1 MDEFKKCLGKVKN
14 LIQAHQFRPYID
26 YIRFP
31 YFKNIQQDTK
41 IEFEFPL
48 TVLVGKNGCG
58 KSSVLHA
65 LYGAPEGKSVGDFWF
80 STHLDPIKEDKIDR
94 NRVIHGFY
102 SIDAKCNVEVIKT
115 RVQFNKRGGTY
126 VNPDNWESSR
136 PLKSDNMEEMPPLPA
151 GLKSSPGRTKT
162 RWKAIK
168 KNVEYMDFRSELS
181 SFDKVFYFH
190 DLTNSHQKK
199 QDYLRDKSKPLK
211 HSIDRKLSS
220 HLYFRK
226 QRIKQNREFT
236 IDELKAISIILEK
249 DYQNGRYIEHSFF
262 KSEGYSVIFTTDK
275 IQYSE
280 AFAGSGE
287 SIIARLVVKVL
298 NAPEHSLILL
308 DEPEVSL
315 HPTAQKKLREFL
327 LKEIIKKKHQVIIA
341 THSPVFIEGL
351 PREAVKLFYPNPIT
365 GKFEVQNETYPAE
378 AFHHLGSLLHSKK
391 TIIVEDKL
399 AKEIVEK
406 ALKLIGTIYQDYDVE
421 YYPGGVDSLIGK
433 YIPYHSIQKDNNLWY
448 LLDGDQKPDKEH
460 IDPDNIPPA
469 ENKNLSELIKKQ
481 VQQDI
486 QFNHDSNNL
495 EQKIKLQREFLRYYK
510 DKVFYLP
517 SKTPEQFIWDNVSAL
532 KSREENPTCYKQA
545 FKSYTQTD
553 LGKEDVNSEQIFVIQ
568 QSMLAKV
575 PNDCDDMKNLRE
587 ILEFI
592 INNSTK

>member
-1 MDEFKKCLGKVKN
+1 MDEFKKSLGKISK
-14 LIQAHQFRPYID
+14 LIEARQFRPYIN

-41 IEFEFPL
+41 IQFDFPF

-58 KSSVLHA
+58 KSSVLHS
-65 LYGAPEGKSVGDFWF
+65 LYGAPENKSVGEFWF
-80 STHLDPIKEDKIDR
+80 STHLDPIKEDNIDR

-102 SIDAKCNVEVIKT
+102 SIDAKRNVEVIKS
-115 RVQFNKRGGTY
+115 RVQFKKQGGTY
-126 VNPDNWESSR
+126 VNPDNWETSR
-136 PLKSDNMEEMPPLPA
+136 PLKGDNMEEMPPIPA
-151 GLKSSPGRTKT
+151 GIKKLPGRTTT

-211 HSIDRKLSS
+211 HIIDNKLSS

-226 QRIKQNREFT
+226 QRIKKNREFT
-236 IDELKAISIILEK
+236 KDELKAISIILEK

-315 HPTAQKKLREFL
+315 HPAAQKKLREFL
-327 LKEIIKKKHQVIIA
+327 LGEIIKKKHQVIIA
-341 THSPVFIEGL
+341 THSPIFVEGL
-351 PREAVKLFYPNPIT
+351 PKEAVKLFYSHPIT

-399 AKEIVEK
+399 AQKIVEK
-406 ALKLIGTIYQDYDVE
+406 ALKLIGKIHQDYDVE
-421 YYPGGVDSLIGK
+421 YYPGGATALIGS
-433 YIPYHSIQKDNNLWY
+433 YIPYHSIQKDKNVWFI
-448 LLDGDQKPDKEH
+448 LDGDQKPIKEH
-460 IDPDNIPPA
+460 IDPGTIPPNNH
-469 ENKNLSELIKKQ
+469 ENLSELIKNQ
-481 VQQDI
+481 VGQYI
-486 QFNHDSNNL
+486 KFNQDSNNPK
-495 EQKIKLQREFLRYYK
+495 QIIDIQLQFLRFYK
-510 DKVFYLP
+510 NRVFYL
-517 SKTPEQFIWDNVSAL
+517 SAETPEKFIWDNVDFL
-532 KSREENPTCYKQA
+532 KKREEKPKCYKQA
-545 FKSYTQTD
+545 FEGYTLDD
-553 LGKEDVNSEQIFVIQ
+553 LGAEDVNSEQIFVLQ

-575 PNDCDDMKNLRE
+575 PDDCDDMKNL
-587 ILEFI
+587 IKTLEFI
-592 INNSTK
+592 VKNSVS

>member
-1 MDEFKKCLGKVKN
+1 MDEFKNSLLKINN
-14 LIQAHQFRPYID
+14 LLNAHQFRPYID

-31 YFKNIQQDTK
+31 YFKNVQQDTK
-41 IEFEFPL
+41 IQFEFPL

-80 STHLDPIKEDKIDR
+80 STNLDPIKEDNIGR
-94 NRVIHGFY
+94 NRMIYGFY
-102 SIDAKCNVEVIKT
+102 SIEADRFVEVMKT
-115 RVQFNKRGGTY
+115 RVQYNKKDGLIT
-126 VNPDNWESSR
+126 NPDYWESSR
-136 PLKSDNMEEMPPLPA
+136 PLKKYGMKKLPPIPKGTTEL
-151 GLKSSPGRTKT
+151 LGRSET
-162 RWKAIK
+162 RWNLIN

-211 HSIDRKLSS
+211 RSIDKKLSS

-249 DYQNGRYIEHSFF
+249 DYRNGRYIEHSFF

-315 HPTAQKKLREFL
+315 HPAAQKKLREFL
-327 LKEIIKKKHQVIIA
+327 LKEIIKKKHQVIIS
-341 THSPVFIEGL
+341 THSPVFVEGL

-399 AKEIVEK
+399 AKKIVEK
-406 ALKLIGTIYQDYDVE
+406 ALKLIGNIHQDYDVE

-448 LLDGDQKPDKEH
+448 LLDGDQKPDEEH

-469 ENKNLSELIKKQ
+469 ENENLSELIKKQ

-486 QFNHDSNNL
+486 QFNHDSNNP
-495 EQKIKLQREFLRYYK
+495 EQKIKLQRQFLRYYK

-517 SKTPEQFIWDNVSAL
+517 SKTPEKFIWDNVSAL
-532 KSREENPTCYKQA
+532 KSQEENPTCYKQA

-553 LGKEDVNSEQIFVIQ
+553 LGEEDVNSEQIFVIQ

-575 PNDCDDMKNLRE
+575 PNDCDDMKNLRKT
-587 ILEFI
+587 LEFI
-592 INNSTK
+592 INNSTN

>member
-1 MDEFKKCLGKVKN
+1 MDEFKKSLGKINKQ
-14 LIQAHQFRPYID
+14 IKASQFRPYID

-41 IEFEFPL
+41 IQFDFPF

-58 KSSVLHA
+58 KSSVLHS
-65 LYGAPEGKSVGDFWF
+65 LYGAPENKSVGEFWF
-80 STHLDPIKEDKIDR
+80 STHLDPIKEDNIDR

-102 SIDAKCNVEVIKT
+102 SIDAKRNVEVIKS
-115 RVQFNKRGGTY
+115 RVQFKKQGGTY
-126 VNPDNWESSR
+126 VNPDNWETSR
-136 PLKSDNMEEMPPLPA
+136 PLKGDNMEEMSPIPA
-151 GLKSSPGRTKT
+151 GIKKLPGRTKT

-211 HSIDRKLSS
+211 HIIDNKLSS

-226 QRIKQNREFT
+226 QRIKKNREFT
-236 IDELKAISIILEK
+236 KDELKAISIILEK
-249 DYQNGRYIEHSFF
+249 DYKNGRYIEHSFF

-315 HPTAQKKLREFL
+315 HPAAQKKLREFL
-327 LKEIIKKKHQVIIA
+327 LGEIVKKKHQVIIA
-341 THSPVFIEGL
+341 THSPIFVEGL
-351 PREAVKLFYPNPIT
+351 PKEAVKLFYSHPIT

-399 AKEIVEK
+399 AQKIVEK
-406 ALKLIGTIYQDYDVE
+406 ALKLIGKIHQDYDVE
-421 YYPGGVDSLIGK
+421 YYPGGATALIGS
-433 YIPYHSIQKDNNLWY
+433 YIPYHSIQTDKNVWF
-448 LLDGDQKPDKEH
+448 LLDGDQKSVEEH
-460 IDPDNIPPA
+460 IDPDTIPSI
-469 ENKNLSELIKKQ
+469 ESKNLSDYIKSQ
-481 VQQDI
+481 VGRDI
-486 QFNHDSNNL
+486 QFIQDSNNSK
-495 EQKIKLQREFLRYYK
+495 QKEELQRQFLRFYK
-510 DKVFYLP
+510 DRVFYLS
-517 SKTPEQFIWDNVSAL
+517 SKTPEKFIWDNVSAL
-532 KSREENPTCYKQA
+532 KNQEEMPKCYKQA
-545 FKSYTQTD
+545 FKSYTQSD
-553 LGKEDVNSEQIFVIQ
+553 LGEDDVNSEQIFVIQ

-575 PNDCDDMKNLRE
+575 PSDCNDMKKL
-587 ILEFI
+587 ITTLEFI
-592 INNSTK
+592 INN